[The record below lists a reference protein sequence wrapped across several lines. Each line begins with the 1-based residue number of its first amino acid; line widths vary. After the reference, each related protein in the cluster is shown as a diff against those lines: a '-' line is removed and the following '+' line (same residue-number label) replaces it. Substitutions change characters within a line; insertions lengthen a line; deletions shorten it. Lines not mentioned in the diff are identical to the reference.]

1 MRLCQRTRVTRGKQR
16 EAVFG
21 NRPVFSL
28 KQYFFGFNARDF
40 AMALAQNTVV
50 CTDTIQFR
58 TQIRQGFQERGGRI
72 AVLTNGIAHLN
83 H

>member
-1 MRLCQRTRVTRGKQR
+1 MWLRQRTRVTRGKQR

-21 NRPVFSL
+21 NPSVFSF
-28 KQYFFGFNARDF
+28 KQYFFRFDARDF

-58 TQIRQGFQERGGRI
+58 TQIRQGLQERGGRI
-72 AVLTNGIAHLN
+72 AVLTN
-83 H
+83 